1 MANNKLQMPTGYEVL
16 NENEKSCIEGG
27 GVISQIFYAFGRM
40 FSGVYWNHEDSE
52 VKKLEESHGAVVSKG
67 NGVYTF
73 SDGTTYET
81 STKDSYGF
89 TSLGN
94 FFNGFGDLF
103 GIFSRYM

>member
-1 MANNKLQMPTGYEVL
+1 MANNKLQMPADYMAL
-16 NENEKSCIEGG
+16 NESEISCVEGG

-52 VKKLEESHGAVVSKG
+52 VKKLEETHGGVVSKG

-73 SDGTTYET
+73 SDGYNYEV

-103 GIFSRYM
+103 GILSRYM